1 MLEPAIKATCIS
13 SGPANTCR
21 LWRSR
26 ALSCFALR
34 TVGETLADYRMPVFR
49 FREQVDKLEKAK
61 VELMREMLQ
70 SASEIVAFKEEVSQN
85 LQYLLDTAEST

>member
-1 MLEPAIKATCIS
+1 MRRFVSASAGSEK
-13 SGPANTCR
+13 
-21 LWRSR
+21 
-26 ALSCFALR
+26 LSIHLMS
-34 TVGETLADYRMPVFR
+34 VSR

>member
-1 MLEPAIKATCIS
+1 MQSSSFIS
-13 SGPANTCR
+13 SHA
-21 LWRSR
+21 
-26 ALSCFALR
+26 AI
-34 TVGETLADYRMPVFR
+34 R